1 MPDYEGQQFVPPAPV
16 ARVTVRT
23 VDGARA
29 LSNIAM
35 LIDSGA
41 DVTLIPQTCAQGL
54 GLKNEIEPSFNLVG
68 IGGTAIAAKAVE
80 AELIFLHRSF
90 RGRFLLIEGDC
101 GILGRNVLNNL
112 SLVLDGPRLNWREE
126 PASQ

>member
-1 MPDYEGQQFVPPAPV
+1 MADYDGKQFDPPAPV

-23 VDGARA
+23 LDRV
-29 LSNIAM
+29 NILFDVPM

-41 DVTLIPQTCAQGL
+41 DVTLIPRACAEKL
-54 GLKNEIEPSFNLVG
+54 GLEGAVEVG
-68 IGGTAIAAKAVE
+68 LHLQGFDGGTIAAKVVE
-80 AELIFLHRSF
+80 AELIFLDRNFHGHF
-90 RGRFLLIEGDC
+90 PLIHDEC

-126 PASQ
+126 TTAK